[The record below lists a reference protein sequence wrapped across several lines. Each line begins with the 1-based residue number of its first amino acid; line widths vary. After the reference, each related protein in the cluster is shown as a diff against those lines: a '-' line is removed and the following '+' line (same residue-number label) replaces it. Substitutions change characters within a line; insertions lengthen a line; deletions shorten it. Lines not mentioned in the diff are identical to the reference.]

1 MNLILNRNFELP
13 ADGWHQLAPLGE
25 FPHAAAGIIQVIDT
39 AACNAMVA
47 SFDFQKKSSTI
58 FPGLLIDFDHFSLDA
73 EKRSEAAGWITDLK
87 FVSPGE
93 ADPLYAPSSMPHA
106 AQAGGL
112 WASIRWSDI
121 GEAAV
126 KGGRYRFLSPVW
138 AKGDCE
144 DLSDN
149 RFRPVRLL
157 NAAVTN
163 DPNLKGILPLS
174 NSRTGA
180 PAGRPPFDF
189 TPLGKNAS
197 VTQEKNMKPI
207 IDALL
212 NKLNLSADAA
222 QDAIIAAIENM
233 TPPAEVAALINR
245 AESAE
250 TQLAAFQTAQ
260 LEADADAFLEA
271 NAALIENRDDVRAQ
285 FIENRTLT
293 EAVFKN
299 LKAPKPVTP
308 PLAPD
313 TRRPLHNRDSKV
325 AATQNRDASTSES
338 KAVKIRNRAA
348 EIMKTERVAY
358 TEAFRR
364 AEQELSA

>member
-25 FPHAAAGIIQVIDT
+25 FPHAAAGIVQVID
-39 AACNAMVA
+39 AEACTRMVA
-47 SFDFQKKSSTI
+47 AFENARAGSSN

-87 FVSPGE
+87 F
-93 ADPLYAPSSMPHA
+93 MPNS
-106 AQAGGL
+106 AGSGL
-112 WASIRWSDI
+112 FARIRWTDT

-138 AKGDCE
+138 AKTDCE

-180 PAGRPPFDF
+180 PEGRPPFDF
-189 TPLGKNAS
+189 SPLAKKTNKETPMQPVL
-197 VTQEKNMKPI
+197 
-207 IDALL
+207 DALL
-212 NKLNLSADAA
+212 NKLNLPADTA
-222 QDAIIAAIENM
+222 QDAILTAIENM
-233 TPPAEVAALINR
+233 AAPDEVAALTNR
-245 AESAE
+245 AETAE
-250 TQLAAFQTAQ
+250 TELSGLKNAQ
-260 LEADADAFLEA
+260 LEADADAFLDA
-271 NAALIENRDDVRAQ
+271 NAAVIENRDQVRAQ
-285 FIENRTLT
+285 FIENRSLT

-299 LKAPKPVTP
+299 LKLPKPQTLNSEQRTP
-308 PLAPD
+308 ASPK
-313 TRRPLHNRDSKV
+313 PLHNRDSKV
-325 AATQNRDASTSES
+325 LATQNRDASTSES

-348 EIMKTERVAY
+348 EIMKSERVVY
-358 TEAFRR
+358 TDAFRR
-364 AEQELSA
+364 AEQEFAD

>member
-87 FVSPGE
+87 FCP
-93 ADPLYAPSSMPHA
+93 PSSGNNP
-106 AQAGGL
+106 AGL
-112 WASIRWSDI
+112 FALIRWSDI

-174 NSRTGA
+174 NRA
-180 PAGRPPFDF
+180 PFDF

-212 NKLNLSADAA
+212 NKLNLPADTA
-222 QDAIIAAIENM
+222 QDAVLAAIENM
-233 TPPAEVAALINR
+233 AAPEEVTALLNR

-250 TQLAAFQTAQ
+250 TRLAGFQAAQ
-260 LEADADAFLEA
+260 LEADADAFIEDH
-271 NAALIENRDDVRAQ
+271 AAVIENRDQVRAQ

-299 LKAPKPVTP
+299 LKAPKPVATP
-308 PLAPD
+308 PATD

-325 AATQNRDASTSES
+325 LATQNRDASTSES

-348 EIMKTERVAY
+348 EIMKNERIVY
-358 TEAFRR
+358 TDAFRR
-364 AEQELSA
+364 AEQEFAD

>member
-25 FPHAAAGIIQVIDT
+25 FPHAAAGIVQVIDA
-39 AACNAMVA
+39 AACTLMVA
-47 SFDFQKKSSTI
+47 AFENARAGSSN

-87 FVSPGE
+87 FIP
-93 ADPLYAPSSMPHA
+93 PSQSAIGNHQSEMPC
-106 AQAGGL
+106 GL
-112 WASIRWSDI
+112 FARIRWSDI

-138 AKGDCE
+138 AKADCE
-144 DLSDN
+144 DLGGD

-174 NSRTGA
+174 NRTSGA
-180 PAGRPPFDF
+180 PFDF
-189 TPLGKNAS
+189 SPLGEKKNCS
-197 VTQEKNMKPI
+197 VNKETHMQPVL
-207 IDALL
+207 DALL
-212 NKLNLSADAA
+212 NKLNLPADTA
-222 QDAIIAAIENM
+222 QDAILTAIENM
-233 TPPAEVAALINR
+233 AAPDEVAALTNR
-245 AESAE
+245 AETAE
-250 TQLAAFQTAQ
+250 TELSGLKNAQ
-260 LEADADAFLEA
+260 LEADADAFLSA
-271 NAALIENRDDVRAQ
+271 NAGLIENRDEVRAQ
-285 FIENRTLT
+285 FIENRSLT

-299 LKAPKPVTP
+299 LKTPKPVATP
-308 PLAPD
+308 PAD

-325 AATQNRDASTSES
+325 AATHNRDASTSES

-348 EIMKTERVAY
+348 EIMKSERIVY
-358 TEAFRR
+358 TDAFRR
-364 AEQELSA
+364 AEQEFAD

>member
-1 MNLILNRNFELP
+1 MNLILNRNFEMP

-25 FPHAAAGIIQVIDT
+25 FPHSAAGIVQVID
-39 AACNAMVA
+39 AEACTRMVA
-47 SFDFQKKSSTI
+47 AFETARAASAN

-87 FVSPGE
+87 FCPPSSGNNPAG
-93 ADPLYAPSSMPHA
+93 LYAA
-106 AQAGGL
+106 
-112 WASIRWSDI
+112 IRWSDI

-138 AKGDCE
+138 AKEDCE
-144 DLSDN
+144 ELGDN

-180 PAGRPPFDF
+180 SATRHPTPGTGSSFDS
-189 TPLGKNAS
+189 TPLGEKKNCPAK
-197 VTQEKNMKPI
+197 QEKTMKPI

-212 NKLNLSADAA
+212 NKLNLPADTA
-222 QDAIIAAIENM
+222 QDAIIAAIANM
-233 TPPAEVAALINR
+233 ASPEDVAALTNR
-245 AESAE
+245 AETAE
-250 TQLAAFQTAQ
+250 TRLAGFQTAQ
-260 LEADADAFLEA
+260 LEADADAFLDA
-271 NAALIENRDDVRAQ
+271 HAAHIENRDAVRIQ

-299 LKAPKPVTP
+299 LKTPAPTHTLTP
-308 PLAPD
+308 TQLP
-313 TRRPLHNRDSKV
+313 RPLHNRDSRV
-325 AATQNRDASTSES
+325 AATQNRNARPEADSQ
-338 KAVKIRNRAA
+338 AVKIRNRAA

-364 AEQELSA
+364 AEKELSV

>member
-13 ADGWHQLAPLGE
+13 ADGWHQLAPMGE
-25 FPHAAAGIIQVIDT
+25 FPHSAAGIVQVIDA
-39 AACNAMVA
+39 AACTRMVA
-47 SFDFQKKSSTI
+47 AFENARATSEN
-58 FPGLLIDFDHFSLDA
+58 FPGLLIDFDHFSLDS

-87 FVSPGE
+87 FVPPSSGNNPAG
-93 ADPLYAPSSMPHA
+93 LYAA
-106 AQAGGL
+106 
-112 WASIRWSDI
+112 IRWSDI

-138 AKGDCE
+138 AKADCE
-144 DLSDN
+144 DLGGD

-174 NSRTGA
+174 NRA
-180 PAGRPPFDF
+180 PFDF

-207 IDALL
+207 VDALL
-212 NKLNLSADAA
+212 NKLNLPADTA
-222 QDAIIAAIENM
+222 QDAVLTAIENM
-233 TPPAEVAALINR
+233 ACPEEVTALLNR
-245 AESAE
+245 AETAE
-250 TQLAAFQTAQ
+250 TRLAGFQAAQ
-260 LEADADAFLEA
+260 LEADADAFLDA
-271 NAALIENRDDVRAQ
+271 NAAVIENRDQVRAQ

-299 LKAPKPVTP
+299 LKTPKPVATP
-308 PLAPD
+308 PAD

-325 AATQNRDASTSES
+325 LATQNRDASTSES

-348 EIMKTERVAY
+348 EIMKSERVVY
-358 TEAFRR
+358 TDAFRR
-364 AEQELSA
+364 AEQEFAD